1 MYKKWPLLGM
11 VIIMLGVLAACGPGG
26 MEQDANVSA
35 SDMPDEP
42 SKSELAAAIESDN
55 SNEIDDL
62 VEEHFPLLDVVN
74 GDTYEAE
81 IFATQ
86 RFTKEEL
93 VSLFSSAIEPENVS
107 EEKDNQQIMVYPND
121 FVTLKHSESD
131 DNVILIEVAS
141 EEFVRNNYSPS
152 FLQTYFTYRLLDSF
166 LGNGWSNRRARSC
179 QSGDCYGGYKSGSYG
194 APSRGSGT
202 FRGGGPGT
210 GK

>member
-1 MYKKWPLLGM
+1 MFKKWLLL
-11 VIIMLGVLAACGPGG
+11 VIAIIMLSILAACGPGG

-35 SDMPDEP
+35 ADMPDEP
-42 SKSELAAAIESDN
+42 SKSDLTAAIETDN

-62 VEEHFPLLDVVN
+62 VEAHFPLLDVVH

-86 RFTKEEL
+86 RFTKQEL
-93 VSLFSSAIEPENVS
+93 VDLFSSVIQPENVS
-107 EEKDNQQIMVYPND
+107 EEKDNQQIMVYPDD
-121 FVTLKHSESD
+121 FVTLKHSEND
-131 DNVILIEVAS
+131 ENVILIEVAS

-166 LGNGWSNRRARSC
+166 LGNGWSNRRARAC
-179 QSGDCYGGYKSGSYG
+179 QTGDCYGGYTGSGYG
-194 APSRGSGT
+194 TPSRGSGT